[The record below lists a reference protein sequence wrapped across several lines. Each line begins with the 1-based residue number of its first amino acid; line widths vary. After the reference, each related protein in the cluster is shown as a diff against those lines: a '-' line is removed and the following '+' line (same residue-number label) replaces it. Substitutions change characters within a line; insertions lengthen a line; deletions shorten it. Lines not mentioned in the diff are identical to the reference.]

1 MPDDTF
7 RFEATLLQTG
17 ANATGI
23 PVPVDVIAKLDA
35 GARPAVLVR
44 VNGYSYR
51 TTVGVMRGQSLLP
64 FSAEHRK
71 LSGLQGGDAI
81 EVYIARDTRP
91 RTAEVPE
98 DLRQALT
105 EASVLTAFEKLAPSR
120 QRADADNVATAK
132 SAETRT
138 RGIAAVVAKLQA

>member
-7 RFEATLLQTG
+7 RFEAILLQTG
-17 ANATGI
+17 ANTTGI

-64 FSAEHRK
+64 FSAEHRE
-71 LSGLQGGDAI
+71 LSGLKGGDTI
-81 EVYIARDTRP
+81 EVDIACDTQP

-98 DLRQALT
+98 GLRQAL
-105 EASVLTAFEKLAPSR
+105 ADAGVLKAFEKLAPSR

-138 RGIAAVVAKLQA
+138 RRIGAIVAKLKA